1 MDIRSPHISPGR
13 CRVSTTCA
21 PINHE
26 GLSASSDTPP
36 TDGVAWTS
44 GPRLP
49 GASRVSV
56 VNPFSMSSTVTA
68 PPPHINAPV
77 RHEAA
82 AEEASA
88 TPLGNRL
95 MGMLALGLS
104 GIGVIGGIAT
114 LPTPAM
120 AQTVQSQALAE
131 TPQTTETDTR
141 MRDARPVRAQSI
153 DDAVRRFDRSHQLY
167 VVGNPKLNGTPLVS
181 DDLARYREVLR
192 EHPNVYVVLIER
204 TDDIKGDDLRLS
216 RGIGNSSAF
225 ESVVNPQTGE
235 RDGAVFMIYHN
246 VDGNPNAR
254 KIFMR
259 AESMLDRVGVGEAAF
274 AAPDGTPGPLL
285 QQFVHAFKDEGKDI
299 PGALETVMTTMQSR
313 VDADIRQT
321 HEAATREAQAARDAA
336 DRASTVR
343 HEIAAAVALAVIATG
358 VVANRRASA
367 AGAKAQKE
375 LDAAVAEIG
384 VRSNELMDLLNT
396 ADVHEVAAYEGKTKE
411 VADRLRENVVE
422 ALTLVGGAQK
432 FVDEANQL
440 VHAKGV
446 GAVRNMFTTGRYN
459 DALALLTDPNRTLSF
474 SLHDA
479 SRAVMEKGSKADT
492 WREQIL
498 AQGDSRAFQKSLRD
512 VLLAMADSRD
522 AARANLAEIESKSAD
537 INGYLQKIEG
547 AAAKARSDAAAL
559 QQKAPDGLFTAPS
572 VTTNLMPAVLSSAAE
587 GGLLA
592 KGQKLAAHNFVTAW
606 DDCAVPAE
614 RMTGDAA
621 AIVSTGSQARQ
632 ALLPAVTSADAAL
645 NANGVK
651 TDWAHTAQESLS
663 NRLDQLANKALRTGV
678 TDDIT
683 ALGNDVAALK
693 TRVETAVRLDGE
705 RREVVPGV
713 ITAAENDIEAGRTAL
728 SSALKSAGAFKNGTP
743 DQVLREP
750 DRDPSTRTSKAR
762 GDVEAAKGTLD
773 VGDVDKTDALLTD
786 AREQSADAHRLVAE
800 SREAVSAHSATLH
813 EREQRTGAID
823 VSIPTTYTPA
833 LGRIKKTY
841 AGDVLRK
848 VAAEVGAGDTLADS
862 IDRSLAAVTEARQHT
877 ASAVTNFDRAWVL
890 GSRDDLTA
898 ADTSL
903 RQAQGLLEAITHAE
917 NVLADRQRGVEQASS
932 ELGARYAK
940 TRASAA
946 QSFVRD
952 QARSLME
959 QADTALRG
967 AQGAVTAHARD
978 PYLAEERIAVAE
990 NLRQQVDSAIAAD
1003 ARALEQANL
1012 AISSA
1017 ESSVI
1022 SATAQVAA
1030 AAGQS
1035 WSWSNSYGSAHE
1047 QVSGLDLAGA
1057 YTALAAAGARLARA
1071 RGEVGAQQYEAA
1083 EASAE
1088 NASAEATQAA
1098 TAAAF
1103 AVSSARSR
1111 FDAEVRQL
1119 ERLEAEARRAEEE
1132 RRAAEARREEE
1143 ARQASSSSSSGGS
1156 FSGGGGSGSR
1166 GGDF

>member
-1 MDIRSPHISPGR
+1 M
-13 CRVSTTCA
+13 
-21 PINHE
+21 
-26 GLSASSDTPP
+26 
-36 TDGVAWTS
+36 GV
-44 GPRLP
+44 
-49 GASRVSV
+49 
-56 VNPFSMSSTVTA
+56 
-68 PPPHINAPV
+68 
-77 RHEAA
+77 
-82 AEEASA
+82 
-88 TPLGNRL
+88 
-95 MGMLALGLS
+95 LALGLS

-114 LPTPAM
+114 IPTPAM
-120 AQTVQSQALAE
+120 AQTVQSQSHTE
-131 TPQTTETDTR
+131 TPQTVETDTR
-141 MRDARPVRAQSI
+141 VRDARPVRAQSI

-167 VVGNPKLNGTPLVS
+167 VVGNPKLNGVPLVS

-192 EHPNVYVVLIER
+192 DHPNVYVVLVDR
-204 TDDIKGDDLRLS
+204 TDDVKGDDLRLS
-216 RGIGNSSAF
+216 RGIGNSAAF
-225 ESVVNPQTGE
+225 QSVVNPQTGE

-259 AESMLDRVGVGEAAF
+259 AESMLDRLGVGEEAF
-274 AAPDGTPGPLL
+274 AQADGTPGPLL
-285 QQFVHAFKDEGKDI
+285 EQFVHAFKEEGKDI
-299 PGALETVMTTMQSR
+299 PGALESVMRTMQST
-313 VDADIRQT
+313 VDAEISRAEAVARQA
-321 HEAATREAQAARDAA
+321 EVAYREAPGIAAQVRAQLDTVKGQLDGLPNNKSAARARDAYT
-336 DRASTVR
+336 RASQALERYETQHQAKDPAFSATLNASRNDAATAAQAVTASR
-343 HEIAAAVALAVIATG
+343 DDAAHADLLRKEIAAVVALAVVATG

-384 VRSNELMDLLNT
+384 ARSNELMELLNT

-432 FVDEANQL
+432 FLDEANQL
-440 VHAKGV
+440 VHANGV
-446 GAVRNMFTTGRYN
+446 GALRNMFTTGQYN

-479 SRAVMEKGSKADT
+479 SRAVMEKGSKAET

-522 AARANLAEIESKSAD
+522 AARGNLAEIESKSAD
-537 INGYLQKIEG
+537 INGYLQKVG
-547 AAAKARSDAAAL
+547 VAAAKAQSDAAAL
-559 QQKAPDGLFTAPS
+559 QQQAPDGLFTAPS

-592 KGQKLAAHNFVTAW
+592 KGQTLAARNFVTAW

-621 AIVSTGSQARQ
+621 AIVTTGSQARQ

-713 ITAAENDIEAGRTAL
+713 ITAAESDIEAGRAAL

-750 DRDPSTRTSKAR
+750 ERDPSTRTSKAR

-862 IDRSLAAVTEARQHT
+862 IDRSLAAVTEARQNT

-890 GSRDDLTA
+890 ASRDDLTA

-932 ELGARYAK
+932 ALGARYAQ

-978 PYLAEERIAVAE
+978 PYLAEERIAAAE

-1003 ARALEQANL
+1003 ARALEQANR
-1012 AISSA
+1012 AIASA
-1017 ESSVI
+1017 EGSVV
-1022 SATAQVAA
+1022 SATAQVGA

-1057 YTALAAAGARLARA
+1057 YTALAAAGATLARA

-1088 NASAEATQAA
+1088 NASAEASQAA